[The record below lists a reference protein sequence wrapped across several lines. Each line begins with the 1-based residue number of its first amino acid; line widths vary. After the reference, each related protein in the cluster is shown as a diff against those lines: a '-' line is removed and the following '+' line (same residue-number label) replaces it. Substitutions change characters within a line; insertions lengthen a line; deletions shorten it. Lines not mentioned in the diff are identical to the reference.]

1 MLLTKV
7 IQLQEIFVGVTVGV
21 GVIVGVWLGVIQVI
35 TSKYSQPMESVTD
48 IINSDADSNNVG
60 TVTVTGAE
68 TTPVATTEQLE
79 YEISQMDIL

>member
-1 MLLTKV
+1 
-7 IQLQEIFVGVTVGV
+7 
-21 GVIVGVWLGVIQVI
+21 
-35 TSKYSQPMESVTD
+35 MESVTD